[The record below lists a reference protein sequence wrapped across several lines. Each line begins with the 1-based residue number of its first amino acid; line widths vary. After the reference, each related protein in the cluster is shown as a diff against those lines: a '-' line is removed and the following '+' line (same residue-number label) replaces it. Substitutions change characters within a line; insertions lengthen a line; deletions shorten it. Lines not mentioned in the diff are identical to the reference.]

1 MFKPNYSNCVNCQ
14 KSALIVVKKG
24 YCQRCNKELKDSK
37 KKAEGK
43 YKAPKQY
50 VKKKVGTLELFQEIW
65 NERPH
70 VCQVT
75 GETIKEFDLRVF
87 SHVVPKS
94 LSKKLALD
102 KENVWIVTPA
112 THFLWEFG
120 DRNLPIFEKKRAEFE
135 RLKQKDLKLNKLNIS
150 FLQNK

>member
-1 MFKPNYSNCVNCQ
+1 MFKPNFGTCVSCRKQ
-14 KSALIVVKKG
+14 SLIVVKKG

-50 VKKKVGTLELFQEIW
+50 VKKKIGTLELFREIW

-75 GETIKEFDLRVF
+75 GEVIKDFDLRCF
-87 SHVVPKS
+87 SHIVPRS
-94 LSKKLALD
+94 LSSKLALD
-102 KENVWIVTPA
+102 KDNIWIVT
-112 THFLWEFG
+112 HEIHHLWEFQSR
-120 DRNLPIFEKKRAEFE
+120 DLPIFEKKRAEFE
-135 RLKQKDLKLNKLNIS
+135 KLKQKDLKLNKLNIS